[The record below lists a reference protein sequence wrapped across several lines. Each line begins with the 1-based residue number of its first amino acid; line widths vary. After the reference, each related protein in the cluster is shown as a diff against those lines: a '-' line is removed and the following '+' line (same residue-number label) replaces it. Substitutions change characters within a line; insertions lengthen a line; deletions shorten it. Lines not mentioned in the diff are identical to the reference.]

1 MSEIPTR
8 DSFPSNQEPRKSE
21 ESEPGKQKLQPVTTS
36 AVQRKPSLGRRIKS
50 ALIADDARSIGAY
63 LLEDVIIPTTKT
75 LISDLV
81 TNSIERAL
89 YGESRGRPLSG
100 SRISTRG
107 YTPYN
112 RVYSSSSRVTPPD
125 DGPGDRRELSREAR
139 RSHDF
144 GEIVFTSRAEAYEV
158 LDRLNDQIKNFDVAT
173 VGDLFDLAGIT
184 ATHVDENWG
193 WRTLATAQ
201 VRRVRDGYIIDVERP
216 VKI

>member
-1 MSEIPTR
+1 MSDIPTR
-8 DSFPSNQEPRKSE
+8 DSFPSNQEKPVE
-21 ESEPGKQKLQPVTTS
+21 DADAGKQKLQPVTNS
-36 AVQRKPSLGRRIKS
+36 AVQRKPSFGRRIKS
-50 ALIADDARSIGAY
+50 AFIADDARSIGAY
-63 LLEDVIIPTTKT
+63 LLDDVVIPTAKT

-81 TNSIERAL
+81 TNAIERAL
-89 YGESRGRPLSG
+89 YGEARGRPLSN
-100 SRISTRG
+100 SRISGRG

-112 RVYSSSSRVTPPD
+112 RIYSSSSRVTPPD

-144 GEIVFTSRAEAYEV
+144 GEIVFTSRPEAYEV

-173 VGDLFDLAGIT
+173 VGDLLDLAGIT
-184 ATHVDENWG
+184 STHVDENWG

-201 VRRVRDGYIIDVERP
+201 VRRVRDGYILDLERP